1 MKYDSNLGYLFDE
14 NIKENNLFV
23 IDSDGT
29 KYEKISLQHAIEI
42 AKAKQ
47 MNVVLIVSGKED
59 KLAIARIVNKG
70 KFLFEAKK
78 KEKEKAKAVQ
88 SVKIKEITVRPL
100 IGDNDLLRFANNTV
114 D

>member
-14 NIKENNLFV
+14 SIKEKNLFL
-23 IDSDGT
+23 IDADGV
-29 KYEKISLQHAIEI
+29 KHESISLANAIEL
-42 AKAKQ
+42 AKSKQ
-47 MNVVLIVSGKED
+47 MNVVLIVPAKED
-59 KLAIARIVNKG
+59 KLAIARVVNKG

-88 SVKIKEITVRPL
+88 SIKIKEITVRPL
-100 IGDNDLLRFANNTV
+100 IGDNDLLRFANNTM